1 MDETSI
7 LEVND
12 LHVQFHM
19 EQATVRAVDGVTFS
33 LKRKKTLG
41 IVGESGCGKSIT
53 AMAIMRLIQSPPG
66 KITQGSISL
75 RLRNGEICD
84 ITRLNAKG
92 PAMRSIRGAEIA
104 MIFQEPMTSLNPIY
118 TVGDQIAESVML
130 HQRLSKRAALEV
142 ALNMLRKVH
151 LSAPE
156 TRLKQYPHQLSGG
169 MRQRVMIAMALSCRP
184 QLLLAD
190 EPTTALDATIQ
201 GQILRL
207 VIARSSER
215 GMTVL
220 FITHDLGV
228 AAQIADFAGVM
239 YAGRLV
245 EHAPAAAFFAAP
257 RHPYSRGLI
266 RAAPGRHCLGLR
278 RMPAIEGTVPTLRD
292 MPEGCPFH
300 PRCPEAFAR
309 CREEPPRMIADG
321 DHQTACW
328 AANPQ

>member
-1 MDETSI
+1 MSNVLLA
-7 LEVND
+7 LEHLSVCFD
-12 LHVQFHM
+12 ADGLPL
-19 EQATVRAVDGVTFS
+19 AAVSGMNLVLPEGSVTC
-33 LKRKKTLG
+33 LA
-41 IVGESGCGKSIT
+41 GESGCGKSLT
-53 AMAIMRLIQSPPG
+53 ARAIMRLLPEKARVSGRALFRGEDILAM
-66 KITQGSISL
+66 KEKDL
-75 RLRNGEICD
+75 RRF
-84 ITRLNAKG
+84 
-92 PAMRSIRGAEIA
+92 RGTGAA
-104 MIFQEPMTSLNPIY
+104 MIFQEPMTSLNPVL
-118 TVGDQIAESVML
+118 TVGEQTAEPLRL
-130 HQRLSKRAALEV
+130 HFGLSAREARERAADLLAEV
-142 ALNMLRKVH
+142 GIPSPR
-151 LSAPE
+151 S
-156 TRLKQYPHQLSGG
+156 RYDDYPHQLSGG